1 MNNNISEE
9 TIEAERI
16 AKKLSRAGVCSRR
29 EAERWIS
36 EGRVQVNNITI
47 DTPAIKVSEKD

>member
-29 EAERWIS
+29 EAEKWIS

-47 DTPAIKVSEKD
+47 DLSLIHI